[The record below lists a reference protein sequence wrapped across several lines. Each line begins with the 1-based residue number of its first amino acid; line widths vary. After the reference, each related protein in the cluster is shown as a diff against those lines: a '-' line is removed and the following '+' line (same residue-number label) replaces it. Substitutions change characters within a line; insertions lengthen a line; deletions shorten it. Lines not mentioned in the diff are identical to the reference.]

1 MGGEN
6 DAIVSRPRPVLCRL
20 QEPEELDDRVPLGHA
35 AEELTGSMLM
45 ILINQSEAEYTREY
59 HKGEVRMVSGL
70 VEVFLPGPLLHHAAE
85 DGQLV
90 EAAPGENLC
99 VPGHQ
104 EVVARPECLV
114 TIIAVASRQP
124 PEGDI
129 TTAVCGL
136 GRSLLMI
143 LLRGEGVAVI
153 AVIVVKS
160 VTLLIVGLTE
170 LVMIATRGSARLMR
184 FILIIIVI
192 TVV

>member
-1 MGGEN
+1 MVTTPDDLGEADDSGDQLEEFVIEGGED
-6 DAIVSRPRPVLCRL
+6 DAIVSRPRPVLCCL
-20 QEPEELDDRVPLGHA
+20 QKPEELDDRVPLGHA

-104 EVVARPECLV
+104 EIVTRPECLV

-124 PEGDI
+124 PGPGAVTSTEASSGPAKGDNSVVFHVATQAMI
-129 TTAVCGL
+129 SQPTASDNLEV
-136 GRSLLMI
+136 SI
-143 LLRGEGVAVI
+143 LSG
-153 AVIVVKS
+153 
-160 VTLLIVGLTE
+160 
-170 LVMIATRGSARLMR
+170 
-184 FILIIIVI
+184 
-192 TVV
+192 